1 MKKYRINEIFY
12 SLQGEGKYTGH
23 AAVFVRFSG
32 CNLRCPFCDTDFKQF
47 TEMTAAEIVS
57 RVNEWKNCGFVV
69 LTGGEPTLQV
79 DKELVGMLKDEGFYV
94 AMETNGTGHVPENV
108 DWVTLSPKSCFVS
121 QAPALVT
128 MKVNEVKV
136 VFTGTYDPEI
146 WRSHLEAEHWMLQ
159 PLRYTGDWLIENV
172 DAWEDDR
179 NDNLDDTVRYIL
191 AHPFWRLSV
200 QLHKIAGLR

>member
-79 DKELVGMLKDEGFYV
+79 DKELVGMLKGEGFYV

-121 QAPALVT
+121 HAPALVT

-136 VFTGTYDPEI
+136 VFDGIHDPMPYGQLGEG
-146 WRSHLEAEHWMLQ
+146 LYLNLQ
-159 PLRYTGDWLIENV
+159 PCDTGDEHKNREVTRQCVEYIKQHPQWHLSLQTHKLIS
-172 DAWEDDR
+172 
-179 NDNLDDTVRYIL
+179 I
-191 AHPFWRLSV
+191 P
-200 QLHKIAGLR
+200 

>member
-47 TEMTAAEIVS
+47 TEMTATEIVS

-121 QAPALVT
+121 HAPALVT

-136 VFTGTYDPEI
+136 VFDGIHDPMPYGQLGEG
-146 WRSHLEAEHWMLQ
+146 LYLNLQ
-159 PLRYTGDWLIENV
+159 PCDTGDEHKNREVTRQCVEYIKQHPQWHLSLQTHKLIS
-172 DAWEDDR
+172 
-179 NDNLDDTVRYIL
+179 I
-191 AHPFWRLSV
+191 P
-200 QLHKIAGLR
+200 

>member
-32 CNLRCPFCDTDFKQF
+32 CNLRCPFCDTDFSHY
-47 TEMTAAEIVS
+47 TEMTAAEII
-57 RVNEWKNCGFVV
+57 RRINEWKACGFVV

-79 DKELVGMLKDEGFYV
+79 DEALVSMLKNAGFYV
-94 AMETNGTGHVPENV
+94 AMETNGTGYVPENV

-136 VFTGTYDPEI
+136 VFDGIHDPKPYGQLGED
-146 WRSHLEAEHWMLQ
+146 LYLNLQ
-159 PLRYTGDWLIENV
+159 PCDTGDEHKNREVTRQCVEYIKQHPQWHLSLQTHKLIS
-172 DAWEDDR
+172 
-179 NDNLDDTVRYIL
+179 I
-191 AHPFWRLSV
+191 P
-200 QLHKIAGLR
+200 

>member
-32 CNLRCPFCDTDFKQF
+32 CNLRCPFCDTDFSHY

-121 QAPALVT
+121 HAPALVT

-136 VFTGTYDPEI
+136 VFDGIHDPMPYGQLGEG
-146 WRSHLEAEHWMLQ
+146 LYLNLQ
-159 PLRYTGDWLIENV
+159 PCDTGDEHKNREVTRQCVEYIKQHPQWHLSLQTHKLIS
-172 DAWEDDR
+172 
-179 NDNLDDTVRYIL
+179 I
-191 AHPFWRLSV
+191 P
-200 QLHKIAGLR
+200 

>member
-121 QAPALVT
+121 HAPALVT

-136 VFTGTYDPEI
+136 VFDGIHDPMPYGQLGEG
-146 WRSHLEAEHWMLQ
+146 LYLNLQ
-159 PLRYTGDWLIENV
+159 PCDTGDEHKNREVTRQCVEYIKQHPQWHLSLQTHKLIS
-172 DAWEDDR
+172 
-179 NDNLDDTVRYIL
+179 I
-191 AHPFWRLSV
+191 P
-200 QLHKIAGLR
+200 